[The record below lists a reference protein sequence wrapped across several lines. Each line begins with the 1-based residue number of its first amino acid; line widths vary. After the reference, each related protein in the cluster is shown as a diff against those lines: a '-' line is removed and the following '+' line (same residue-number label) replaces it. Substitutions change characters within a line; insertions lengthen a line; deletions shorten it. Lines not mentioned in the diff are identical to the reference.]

1 MIPSHN
7 VNCIIVWDPHVVK
20 RNNKKRYIYQM
31 HKRIVSLSDLIES
44 LAIKQPLAKACEM
57 GIGNLIFEQGSME
70 GSSSRM

>member
-7 VNCIIVWDPHVVK
+7 VNCIIVWNPHVMK

-31 HKRIVSLSDLIES
+31 HKRIVSLSVLTES

>member
-7 VNCIIVWDPHVVK
+7 VNCIIVWNPHVMK

-31 HKRIVSLSDLIES
+31 HKRIVSLSDLIGS

>member
-1 MIPSHN
+1 
-7 VNCIIVWDPHVVK
+7 
-20 RNNKKRYIYQM
+20 M